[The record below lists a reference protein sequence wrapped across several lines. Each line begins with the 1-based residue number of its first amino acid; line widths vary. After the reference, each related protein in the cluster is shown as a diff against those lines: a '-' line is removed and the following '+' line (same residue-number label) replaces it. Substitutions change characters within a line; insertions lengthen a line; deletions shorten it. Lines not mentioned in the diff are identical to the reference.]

1 MLDRFAVARALREIA
16 ALLELEGSSPFKVR
30 AYERG
35 ARSLE
40 SLAQD
45 LDTLVA
51 QGRLTSVPGIGSALA
66 SVIEELHRTGRS
78 ALLERLRQ
86 AVPPGTL
93 ELSPVLSV
101 RKIADV
107 HAALGISTLDEL
119 RRAAEEGRLRGVKG
133 FGARTEQKVLETI
146 RRRTEATQEALLHV
160 GTREGEALLEYARA
174 QPGVERAELGGAV
187 RRRCET
193 VDRLVLV
200 VAGGGAE
207 VVDALVRYPL
217 LASVL
222 EQDASGFKARLAS
235 GLVLE
240 GHVVPRARFVVEW
253 HRLTGSD
260 AHRLKLSALAEL
272 LKMTLDGDLKR
283 AGRRVDVESE
293 AALYDALGLPFLAPE
308 LREDAGE
315 IEAALEGTLPDP
327 LVTLEDI
334 QGMVHCH
341 TVYSDGKNTVEEMA
355 RGAEAMGMRYMTIT
369 DHSPTAHYAGGVT
382 LDRLKRQ
389 WDEIARA
396 QEKVKVRLLRGTE
409 SDILAD
415 GSLDYPDSVLDQFEV
430 IIASIHNRYRM
441 DEDQM
446 TKRLVGA
453 LRNPRFKIWGH
464 ALGRYVLRR
473 PPIPCRMDE
482 VLDVAAESR
491 VAIEINGNPNRL
503 DMQPKYVREARRRG
517 VRFVVSTDAHSI
529 AEMKN
534 LRYGIDMAR
543 KGWLAPQ
550 DVLNTRSAEEFEK
563 AVRP

>member
-1 MLDRFAVARALREIA
+1 MLDRFAAARALREIA

-45 LDTLVA
+45 LDSLVA
-51 QGRLTSVPGIGSALA
+51 QGRLTTVPGIGSALA
-66 SVIEELHRTGRS
+66 AVIEELHRTGSS

-86 AVPPGTL
+86 AVPPGAL

-119 RRAAEEGRLRGVKG
+119 RQAAEEGRLRGVKG
-133 FGARTEQKVLETI
+133 FGERTEQKVLEAI

-200 VAGGGAE
+200 VAGGAG
-207 VVDALVRYPL
+207 VVDALARYPL

-235 GLVLE
+235 GLVLAV
-240 GHVVPRARFVVEW
+240 HVVPRARFVLEW

-260 AHRLKLSALAEL
+260 AHRLKLAALAQL
-272 LKMTLDGDLKR
+272 RKMTLDGDLTR
-283 AGRRVDVESE
+283 AGRRVAVESE
-293 AALYDALGLPFLAPE
+293 ESLYDELGLPFLAPE

-341 TVYSDGKNTVEEMA
+341 TVYSDGKHTVLEMA
-355 RGAEAMGMRYMTIT
+355 EGAEAMGMKYMTIT

-441 DEDQM
+441 DEGQM

-473 PPIPCRMDE
+473 PPIPCRIDE

-503 DMQPKYVREARRRG
+503 DMQPKHVREARRRG

-543 KGWLAPQ
+543 KGWLTPR
-550 DVLNTRSAEEFEK
+550 DVLNTRGAAEFQK
-563 AVRP
+563 LVRP